1 MSYEELLLNP
11 TLYDFE
17 LWCADWHIRKYGRAA
32 INAPATFAKIAEE
45 FGELAEA
52 WNAGDKD
59 TPGSAEKLAIEAA
72 DMVIVLHHFVR
83 GSGAS
88 LADALMKKASVIER
102 RLTDPNFGR
111 TEAA

>member
-1 MSYEELLLNP
+1 MSYQGLLSNP
-11 TLYDFE
+11 TLYNFE
-17 LWCADWHIRKYGRAA
+17 KWCADWHFRKYGRGS

-52 WNAGDKD
+52 WNAGGRDD
-59 TPGSAEKLAIEAA
+59 ASAERLATEAA
-72 DMVIVLHHFVR
+72 DMVIVLCHFVR

-88 LADALMKKASVIER
+88 LADAIIKKASVIER

-111 TEAA
+111 EVS